1 MQIGPTRAR
10 WRLSA
15 MVSALLIIG
24 GTFAWP
30 IRACA
35 ASGSNAD
42 AHPYDAHVA
51 EAAHRF
57 GIPDSWIWA
66 VMAVE
71 SRGNPRAVSPK
82 GAMGLMQI
90 MPATWATLAARQG
103 LGGDP
108 FDIRANIIAGAAY
121 LRELWDRYGN
131 VAAMLAAYNAG
142 PRRVDAYVAGRS
154 ALPAETQE
162 YVRRIAPA
170 LDNPGRPMAGLS
182 ASVRRDW
189 RASGLFS
196 ARSSDVGDMLQN
208 VPSGGDPTSPR
219 ASAIG
224 ILPAQSQQRSGLFVA
239 QGGQGS

>member
-1 MQIGPTRAR
+1 M
-10 WRLSA
+10 
-15 MVSALLIIG
+15 G
-24 GTFAWP
+24 GAFSRP
-30 IRACA
+30 ILAYA
-35 ASGSNAD
+35 ASASDAD
-42 AHPYDAHVA
+42 THVYDAHVA
-51 EAAHRF
+51 EAAQRF

-71 SRGNPRAVSPK
+71 SGGNPHAVSPK

-90 MPATWATLAARQG
+90 MPATWATLAARHA

-108 FDIRANIIAGAAY
+108 FDIRANITAGAAY

-142 PRRVDAYVAGRS
+142 PRRVDDYVAGHS
-154 ALPAETQE
+154 PLPAETLD

-170 LDNPGRPMAGLS
+170 LSNPGRTKVGLS

-196 ARSSDVGDMLQN
+196 ARSSDVGDMRRHAQ
-208 VPSGGDPTSPR
+208 SGGMHSAPP
-219 ASAIG
+219 ASVTDMMS
-224 ILPAQSQQRSGLFVA
+224 AQSSLGSGLFVA

>member
-1 MQIGPTRAR
+1 LAVVT
-10 WRLSA
+10 
-15 MVSALLIIG
+15 ALLVIG
-24 GTFAWP
+24 GASAWP
-30 IRACA
+30 VQAYA
-35 ASGSNAD
+35 ASASDTG
-42 AHPYDAHVA
+42 AHAYGAHVA
-51 EAAHRF
+51 EAAQRF

-90 MPATWATLAARQG
+90 MPATWATLAARHG

-131 VAAMLAAYNAG
+131 VTAMLAAYNAG
-142 PRRVDAYVAGRS
+142 PRRVDAYVAGQGV
-154 ALPAETQE
+154 LPAETQD

-170 LDNPGRPMAGLS
+170 LNNPGSPKIGL
-182 ASVRRDW
+182 AVSVKRDW

-196 ARSSDVGDMLQN
+196 ARSSGVSDVPQN
-208 VPSGGDPTSPR
+208 ARSGGKPGAQPSFST
-219 ASAIG
+219 G
-224 ILPAQSQQRSGLFVA
+224 MMPAPSRMGSCLFVA
-239 QGGQGS
+239 QGGQSS